1 MMKNI
6 RPLLLLIC
14 LLLIVAVQSFAQP
27 FINEI
32 QKFRKD
38 DSLSAP
44 PANPILFVGSSSFRM
59 WKDVKDY
66 FPGYTIL
73 NRGFG
78 GSGIPHVI
86 QYADDV
92 IFKYNPRQIVIYCGE
107 NDLGPDVKGEYIA
120 TKFKELFQLIRSRM
134 PGVPI
139 AYISMKPSPRREKF
153 LDAMKDG
160 NKRIKKFLKKQK
172 KAAYIDVYSAMRKE
186 DGSLNTDLFLEDNLH
201 MNSKGYKIWQPLI
214 QPHLIKD

>member
-1 MMKNI
+1 MKKI
-6 RPLLLLIC
+6 RSFLLLTC
-14 LLLIVAVQSFAQP
+14 LLLVVAAQSFAQP

-44 PANPILFVGSSSFRM
+44 PTSPILFVGSSSFRM

-66 FPGYTIL
+66 FPGYTII

-107 NDLGPDVKGEYIA
+107 NDLGADVKGEYIA
-120 TKFKELFQLIRSRM
+120 NKFKELFLLIRSKM

-160 NKRIKKFLKKQK
+160 NKRIRKFLKKQK
-172 KAAYIDVYSAMRKE
+172 KATYIDVFSAMCNK
-186 DGSLNTDLFLEDNLH
+186 DGSIKTDLFLEDNLH

>member
-1 MMKNI
+1 M
-6 RPLLLLIC
+6 
-14 LLLIVAVQSFAQP
+14 AQP

-32 QKFRKD
+32 QKFRQQ
-38 DSLSAP
+38 DSISAP

-59 WKDVKDY
+59 WKDVQSY

-78 GSGIPHVI
+78 GSGIPNVI

-107 NDLGPDVKGEYIA
+107 NDLGPNVKGEYISG
-120 TKFKELFQLIRSRM
+120 KFKELFQLIRSKL
-134 PGVPI
+134 PEVPI
-139 AYISMKPSPRREKF
+139 DYISMKPSPRREKY
-153 LDAMKDG
+153 LDALKDG
-160 NKRIKKFLKKQK
+160 NQQIKDFLSKEKN
-172 KAAYIDVYSAMRKE
+172 AGYIDVYSAMRNA
-186 DGSLNTDLFLEDNLH
+186 DGSLNRGLFLQDSLH
-201 MNSKGYKIWQPLI
+201 MNPQGYKLWQPLI

>member
-1 MMKNI
+1 MMKKI
-6 RPLLLLIC
+6 RSILLFSLLLMT
-14 LLLIVAVQSFAQP
+14 AQGFAQP

-32 QKFRKD
+32 QQFRKA

-66 FPGYTIL
+66 FPGYTII

-78 GSGIPHVI
+78 GSGLPHLI
-86 QYADDV
+86 QYAEDV

-120 TKFKELFQLIRSRM
+120 GKFRELFRLIRSRM
-134 PGVPI
+134 PDVPV

-160 NKRIKKFLKKQK
+160 NKRIKKFLRKQK
-172 KAAYIDVYSAMRKE
+172 HTAYIDVFSAMCNA
-186 DGSLNTDLFLEDNLH
+186 DGSLKTGLFLEDNLH
-201 MNSKGYKIWQPLI
+201 MNSSGYKIWQPLI
-214 QPHLIKD
+214 LPHLIKD

>member
-120 TKFKELFQLIRSRM
+120 NKFKELFQLIRSRM

>member
-1 MMKNI
+1 MMKKF
-6 RPLLLLIC
+6 RHLLFFTC
-14 LLLIVAVQSFAQP
+14 LLLVVAGHSIAQP
-27 FINEI
+27 FFNEI
-32 QKFRKD
+32 QKFRTA
-38 DSLSAP
+38 DSITAP

-59 WKDVKDY
+59 WKDVKEY

-78 GSGIPHVI
+78 GSGIPHLI

-92 IFKYNPRQIVIYCGE
+92 IFKYQPRQIVIYCGE
-107 NDLGPDVKGEYIA
+107 NDLGPNVSGEYIA
-120 TKFKELFQLIRSRM
+120 GKFKELFQLIRSKM
-134 PGVPI
+134 PDVPV

-153 LDAMKDG
+153 IVAMKDG

-172 KAAYIDVYSAMRKE
+172 KTAYIDVFSAMRNA
-186 DGSLNTDLFLEDNLH
+186 DGTVKTDIFLEDNLH